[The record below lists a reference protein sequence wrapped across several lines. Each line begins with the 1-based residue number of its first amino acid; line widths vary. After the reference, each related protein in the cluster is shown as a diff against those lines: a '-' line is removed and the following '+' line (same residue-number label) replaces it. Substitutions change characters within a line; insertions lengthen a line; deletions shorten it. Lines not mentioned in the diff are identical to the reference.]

1 MKQGIFYDIDIDA
14 YHADKS
20 AISATGL
27 KHAKKSLAD
36 MKYYLDGGYDQQ
48 QKPAMDF
55 GNAFE
60 LALLDQEGFEN
71 SVAILQTEF
80 WTDAALSE
88 KPDLKRPKQSKKYT
102 DLKDAFLKE
111 NPGKYIITDTG
122 ESESFD
128 AIAKMLE
135 SCYRDRVINALIQN
149 IQYQASLYWTDEKTG
164 LHLKTRP
171 DICKVNKNVVVNLK
185 TALDASPEAFN
196 RALAGMDYPLQAIC
210 EIEGVLATKL
220 MPQVDKYFWLVV
232 EKLPPYNAQIYEFD
246 QADILVMR
254 DEYNFLLSRIKK
266 AMDANLWPGYTDRAD
281 NEYGILTA
289 KIPAYYGVYKN

>member
-1 MKQGIFYDIDIDA
+1 MKQGIFNDIDINA
-14 YHADKS
+14 YHADKI

-36 MKYYLDGGYDQQ
+36 FKYYLDGGYDHQ
-48 QKPAMDF
+48 QKLALDF

-60 LALLDQEGFEN
+60 LALLDREGFKN
-71 SVAILQTEF
+71 NVAILQTEY
-80 WTDAALSE
+80 WTELALSNRE
-88 KPDLKRPKQSKKYT
+88 LKRPKQSKTYI
-102 DLKDAFLKE
+102 DLKETFLAE
-111 NPGKYIITDTG
+111 NTGKYIIPDVG
-122 ESESFD
+122 EKESFD

-135 SCYRDRVINALIQN
+135 SCYRDRVINSLIKN

-164 LHLKTRP
+164 INMKTRP
-171 DICKVNKNVVVNLK
+171 DICKINKNVVVNLK

-196 RALAGMDYPLQAIC
+196 RALANLDYPLQAIC

-220 MPQVDKYFWLVV
+220 MPKVDKYFWLVV
-232 EKLPPYNAQIYEFD
+232 EKLPPYNAVIYEFD

-266 AMDANLWPGYTDRAD
+266 AMDANFWPGYTDRAD
-281 NEYGILTA
+281 NEFGILTA
-289 KIPAYYGVYKN
+289 KIPAYYGIYKN